1 MKTFNATP
9 EEFATGQASVRA
21 REIFKHP
28 NGPRKKRAP
37 LPAPANLDR
46 QVGTITPEQFGRG
59 EAYWTGR
66 RRLGHRMKKSAA
78 IKAVDSLIGSAPVRA
93 ACL

>member
-1 MKTFNATP
+1 MKTTIVTP

-21 REIFKHP
+21 RELFKHP

-37 LPAPANLDR
+37 LPPPANLDK

-59 EAYWTGR
+59 DAYWTGR
-66 RRLGHRMKKSAA
+66 RRLGHRTKKSDA
-78 IKAVDSLIGSAPVRA
+78 IKVVDSLLSSP
-93 ACL
+93 